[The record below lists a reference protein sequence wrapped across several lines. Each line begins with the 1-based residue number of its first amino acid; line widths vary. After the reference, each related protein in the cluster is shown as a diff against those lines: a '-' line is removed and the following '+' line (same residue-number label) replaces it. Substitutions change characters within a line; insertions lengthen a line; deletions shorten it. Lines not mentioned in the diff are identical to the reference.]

1 MRRSKHFLRRYLVL
15 QRRVAQ
21 GECRI
26 IKIADPEMPADFLT
40 KWLSGP
46 KVRAS
51 IQYATNSRNHALKQ
65 PARD

>member
-1 MRRSKHFLRRYLVL
+1 MQ
-15 QRRVAQ
+15 QRIQQ
-21 GECRI
+21 GECI
-26 IKIADPEMPADFLT
+26 LKHVKGVEMPADFLT

-65 PARD
+65 PAHG